1 MKIKG
6 VKTSDF
12 CIKKPKYIIFPE
24 KVRYPEARK
33 ICEVHGG
40 SLALPRSEDESKDIL
55 NVVLEHEEACLG
67 KNISPEDAAVWI
79 GAKRFNF
86 TWYEIGDSIAFESI
100 GPPLNYTKV

>member
-1 MKIKG
+1 MKIARCQKLLQGNIVSWNESNWIFNSVMKIKG

-55 NVVLEHEEACLG
+55 NVVC
-67 KNISPEDAAVWI
+67 S
-79 GAKRFNF
+79 FCM
-86 TWYEIGDSIAFESI
+86 
-100 GPPLNYTKV
+100 